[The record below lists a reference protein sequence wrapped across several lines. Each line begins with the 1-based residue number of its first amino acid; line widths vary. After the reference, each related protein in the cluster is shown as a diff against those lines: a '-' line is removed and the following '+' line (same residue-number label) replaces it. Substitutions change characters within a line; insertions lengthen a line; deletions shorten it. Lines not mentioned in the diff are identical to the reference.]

1 MVQLNN
7 NDMDNQRTCSHCGT
21 PSTNVYVFDQGEHY
35 ACSIECRDH
44 ISENTYESSWF
55 HLSNDLCE
63 YLEEYVTNDD
73 FYYTEFND

>member
-1 MVQLNN
+1 
-7 NDMDNQRTCSHCGT
+7 MDNQRTCSKCGT

-63 YLEEYVTNDD
+63 YLEEYVTNDY
-73 FYYTEFND
+73 FYYTEFNN

>member
-7 NDMDNQRTCSHCGT
+7 NDMDNQRTCSKCGT

>member
-1 MVQLNN
+1 MVQINN
-7 NDMDNQRTCSHCGT
+7 NDMDNQRTCSKCGT

-73 FYYTEFND
+73 FYYTEFNN

>member
-1 MVQLNN
+1 MVLNLIQTN
-7 NDMDNQRTCSHCGT
+7 MNNQRTCSNCGT

-73 FYYTEFND
+73 FYYTEFN

>member
-1 MVQLNN
+1 
-7 NDMDNQRTCSHCGT
+7 MDNQRICSHCGT

-63 YLEEYVTNDD
+63 YLEEYVDNDD
-73 FYYTEFND
+73 FYYTEFNN

>member
-1 MVQLNN
+1 
-7 NDMDNQRTCSHCGT
+7 MDNQRTCSKCGT

-63 YLEEYVTNDD
+63 YLEEYVDNDD
-73 FYYTEFND
+73 FYYTEFNN

>member
-7 NDMDNQRTCSHCGT
+7 NDMDNQRTCSKCGT

-44 ISENTYESSWF
+44 ISEKSYESSWF

-73 FYYTEFND
+73 FYYTEFNN

>member
-1 MVQLNN
+1 MN
-7 NDMDNQRTCSHCGT
+7 NQRTCSNCGT
-21 PSTNVYVFDQGEHY
+21 PSTNVFVFDQGEHY

-73 FYYTEFND
+73 FYYTEFN